1 MLAERT
7 VFVDGQSPDA
17 APRAVLIVLHS
28 PYATRLLLGCYF
40 IATSL
45 LLGCDT
51 VVFICFPYDPL
62 VARGCY
68 LMLAD
73 VGRRC
78 DQTMT
83 DVVMRLR
90 CTGVSMF
97 DVDFA
102 GYEQVVGGNPE
113 SKSASRS
120 VCQDSDC
127 RDPVV

>member
-1 MLAERT
+1 MLT
-7 VFVDGQSPDA
+7 
-17 APRAVLIVLHS
+17 
-28 PYATRLLLGCYF
+28 
-40 IATSL
+40 
-45 LLGCDT
+45 
-51 VVFICFPYDPL
+51 
-62 VARGCY
+62 
-68 LMLAD
+68 D
-73 VGRRC
+73 VGRRN

-113 SKSASRS
+113 SKSVSRS
-120 VCQDSDC
+120 VGQDSDC

>member
-28 PYATRLLLGCYF
+28 PYATWLLLHCYF

-45 LLGCDT
+45 LLGCYT
-51 VVFICFPYDPL
+51 VVSICL
-62 VARGCY
+62 
-68 LMLAD
+68 L
-73 VGRRC
+73 
-78 DQTMT
+78 
-83 DVVMRLR
+83 
-90 CTGVSMF
+90 
-97 DVDFA
+97 DFA

-113 SKSASRS
+113 SKSASLP
-120 VCQDSDC
+120 VCLDLDR